1 MWPYT
6 ESVRDC
12 KRTSMMWTL
21 IVRPNRPACAYMCT
35 KVRACVVIVSH
46 TTCVFCSYDWGFAQ
60 PHPAANWHLPSASTA
75 LIKLEFNIHLSISAT
90 RHNCNAV
97 GACTHC
103 YRQTGP
109 NTLHATAAIRPWRPA
124 RRSHTRPGSTPS
136 ERPLSSG
143 ALPPAGLVSASPGH
157 SH

>member
-90 RHNCNAV
+90 RHKCNAV

-103 YRQTGP
+103 YRQTNRPQYASRYSG
-109 NTLHATAAIRPWRPA
+109 NTALETSASQPHEARLHPQRA
-124 RRSHTRPGSTPS
+124 PS
-136 ERPLSSG
+136 ELW
-143 ALPPAGLVSASPGH
+143 SASPSGPR
-157 SH
+157 